1 MRYVLATA
9 VAAVAL
15 GLGCA
20 AAQAQTASGP
30 PAAKA
35 LSVMSATFASSDL
48 DRSIAFYT
56 KGLGLTAAGR
66 MERAEVTEVPMLFPG
81 GGMSLLLMKWKG
93 DAAAPDGKP
102 RIGRLI
108 LNVPDLK
115 ALAARFEA
123 AGYRLKRPIAEQPT
137 YHILVGL
144 IEDPDGNQLELVQR
158 GP

>member
-1 MRYVLATA
+1 MTTMRFGTRFVLPRTRDSRHA
-9 VAAVAL
+9 VATRSARDYATRQPPCPFTPMTVV
-15 GLGCA
+15 GL
-20 AAQAQTASGP
+20 T
-30 PAAKA
+30 
-35 LSVMSATFASSDL
+35 L
-48 DRSIAFYT
+48 
-56 KGLGLTAAGR
+56 LGLTAAGR
-66 MERAEVTEVPMLFPG
+66 MERPEVTELPLLFPG

-93 DAAAPDGKP
+93 DAASPDGKP

-123 AGYRLKRPIAEQPT
+123 AGYPLKHPIAEQPK